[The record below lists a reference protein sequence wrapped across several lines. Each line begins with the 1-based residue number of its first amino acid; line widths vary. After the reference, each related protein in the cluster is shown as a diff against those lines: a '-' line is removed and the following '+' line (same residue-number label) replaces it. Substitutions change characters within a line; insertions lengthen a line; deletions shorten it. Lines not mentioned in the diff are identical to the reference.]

1 MEKFNLGNLNAMVC
15 TLQAY
20 YYIDKQGG
28 NEAWWVLFSFSMAG
42 NDLSN

>member
-28 NEAWWVLFSFSMAG
+28 NEA
-42 NDLSN
+42 